1 MRGIQK
7 SSNHFVLFAFTT
19 DAVEWS
25 CLAATNPRRDVVLAI
40 AAVGADA
47 RLLVLLRLDLVGQSN
62 WCEAQQLEGAVEI
75 LDHSDLQMMGRQTEG
90 EGSVEHEGWEK
101 NTH

>member
-1 MRGIQK
+1 M
-7 SSNHFVLFAFTT
+7 
-19 DAVEWS
+19 
-25 CLAATNPRRDVVLAI
+25 VLAI

-47 RLLVLLRLDLVGQSN
+47 RLLVLLGLDLVGQSN

-90 EGSVEHEGWEK
+90 GKGQKSMGVRDENSLNMMNEK
-101 NTH
+101 DRRVVVGGRESSGREQAPRRPPSAAK

>member
-19 DAVEWS
+19 YAVEWS
-25 CLAATNPRRDVVLAI
+25 YSAATNPERGVVLAI
-40 AAVGADA
+40 AAVRADA
-47 RLLVLLRLDLVGQSN
+47 RLLVLLGLDLVGQSN
-62 WCEAQQLEGAVEI
+62 WCKAQQLEGAVEI